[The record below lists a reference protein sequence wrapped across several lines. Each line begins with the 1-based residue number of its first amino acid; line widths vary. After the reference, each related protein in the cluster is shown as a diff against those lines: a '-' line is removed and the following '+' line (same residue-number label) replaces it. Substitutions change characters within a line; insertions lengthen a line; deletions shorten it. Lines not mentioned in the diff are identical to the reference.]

1 MKYWEQET
9 SVLVQPEMAAA
20 DSTSIGVW
28 MRILNYCA
36 IQENGGRIT
45 NAATTLRSERAL
57 SATLGITRDELE
69 HALEHSTIVFLDGT
83 DLCILNYCHREQSTL
98 EARRTG
104 GKNGGRPRSETSRKP
119 PENLPAQEVFSP
131 ETSPSR
137 EREGKVREGKVRD
150 SSAQGAASSHSS
162 IPVPAETSDDSWEG
176 QQLANLK
183 AADKIAAAYKKP
195 GGSQAIAIA
204 AIVRALE
211 AGQDPAE
218 MLRAVEA
225 HERYRSAL
233 PRSNYHPGREKFF
246 ESEAWRCKPADV
258 FQTPMSQDTVGE
270 PEKNSAAPPV
280 PERKGPAA
288 PAEWQALYAE
298 EMDVPPGAVP
308 HDWHLVPSDLKR
320 RLLLAA
326 ERRAAA

>member
-104 GKNGGRPRSETSRKP
+104 GKSGGRPRSETSRKP

-137 EREGKVREGKVRD
+137 VREGKEREGKVRD
-150 SSAQGAASSHSS
+150 SSAQGAGSPLSDSEFLTA
-162 IPVPAETSDDSWEG
+162 AEKGNE
-176 QQLANLK
+176 
-183 AADKIAAAYKKP
+183 AAAIARSYP
-195 GGSQAIAIA
+195 ANGSESRAIA
-204 AIVRALE
+204 AIVRLLAS
-211 AGQDPAE
+211 GTVTPDD
-218 MLRAVEA
+218 LRAKVA
-225 HERYRSAL
+225 LHASRWHAL
-233 PRSNYHPGREKFF
+233 PARLQGFCPGRVAYF
-246 ESEAWRCKPADV
+246 EDSRWNDDPNLAPWIDPDVSQTEVPA
-258 FQTPMSQDTVGE
+258 PK
-270 PEKNSAAPPV
+270 KNKSAAQQETEARRMAIAREMW
-280 PERKGPAA
+280 PEL
-288 PAEWQALYAE
+288 AEFLPWEALSPE
-298 EMDVPPGAVP
+298 QRLRVQQEDQ
-308 HDWHLVPSDLKR
+308 R
-320 RLLLAA
+320 REA